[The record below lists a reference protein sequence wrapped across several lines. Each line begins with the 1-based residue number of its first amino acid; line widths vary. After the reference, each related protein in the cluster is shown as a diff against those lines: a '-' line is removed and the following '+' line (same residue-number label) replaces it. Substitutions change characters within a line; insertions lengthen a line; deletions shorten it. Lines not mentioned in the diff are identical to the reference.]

1 MGAVPGEKLN
11 VLPHWILRTGLEG
24 EYTFQKFIRIADE
37 RTKWELHKGEVI
49 MHSPATPEHEI
60 VVGRIIAKFVEK
72 LKGKGFVFSSNVVF
86 KFSEDKG
93 YSPDVSFLRKEKKE
107 KIKKNYVSSPPDI
120 AVEVI
125 SKSTKKYDF
134 DEKLKEYIAGGVETI
149 IYVIPE
155 ERKIHVWR
163 KENKYK
169 EEVWSAGEVARV
181 GGKRKIGKITIL
193 PRISVDLRDIFE

>member
-1 MGAVPGEKLN
+1 MGAVPEERLSI
-11 VLPHWILRTGLEG
+11 LPQWILRTGLEG
-24 EYTFQKFIRIADE
+24 EYNFQKFLRIADE

-72 LKGKGFVFSSNVVF
+72 LKGKGFVFFSNVVF

-93 YSPDVSFLRKEKKE
+93 YSPDVSFLRREKKG
-107 KIKKNYVSSPPDI
+107 KIKKNYVDSPPDI

-134 DEKLKEYIAGGVETI
+134 EEKLKEYIEGGVETI

-155 ERKIHVWR
+155 ERKIHFWR
-163 KENKYK
+163 KEKNYK
-169 EEVWSAGEVARV
+169 EEVWSAGGE
-181 GGKRKIGKITIL
+181 GKGEGEKEGEIPLL
-193 PRISVDLRDIFE
+193 PGISVDLRDIFE